1 LTAALGLHIGV
12 DRGFPAAVDSAR
24 ELGAEAVQIFT
35 SDPSAW
41 RSKLV
46 DARQAHAFTESL
58 RGAGV
63 RTVVSHANYL
73 INMAGSEEPIY
84 SKSCAAL
91 AEELQRGAAYGLDH
105 VIVHVGSHKGT
116 GLEAANDHVV
126 AAVEGALAAVP
137 AEGSPRLLLENSAGT
152 GDNVGGRFE
161 ELAEL
166 MRRLAPRADRV
177 GVCFDTAHAH
187 SAGYEMTGAE
197 MAGDVIAEL
206 DSVLG
211 LANVHVIHAND
222 TQVPAGGKADRHWHI
237 GEGML
242 GEDTFALLLHDPV
255 LGELP
260 FILETP
266 GDEQTE
272 GRRNLEMLKSLR

>member
-1 LTAALGLHIGV
+1 LTAAVGLHIGT
-12 DRGFPAAVDSAR
+12 DRGFPAAVESAR
-24 ELGAEAVQIFT
+24 DLGAEAVQIFT
-35 SDPSAW
+35 SDPAAW
-41 RSKLV
+41 RSKMV
-46 DARQAHAFTESL
+46 DGRAAHAFTEAL
-58 RGAGV
+58 REAGA

-91 AEELQRGAAYGLDH
+91 ADELQRGAAYGLDH
-105 VIVHVGSHKGT
+105 VIVHVGSHKGS
-116 GLEAANDHVV
+116 GLDAAYEHVV
-126 AAVEGALAAVP
+126 NAVEGALTAVP
-137 AEGSPRLLLENSAGT
+137 AESSPRLLLENSAGT

-166 MRRLAPRADRV
+166 LRRLEPHRDRV

-187 SAGYEMTGAE
+187 SAGYEMTGPE
-197 MAGDVIAEL
+197 MAGDAIAEL
-206 DSVLG
+206 DEIVG
-211 LANVHVIHAND
+211 LENVFVIHAND

-242 GEDTFALLLHDPV
+242 GEDTFALLLHHPV
-255 LGELP
+255 IGELP

-266 GDEQTE
+266 GDERTE
-272 GRRNLEMLKSLR
+272 GRRNLEVLKSLR

>member
-1 LTAALGLHIGV
+1 MTAAVGLHIGT
-12 DRGFPAAVDSAR
+12 DRGFPAAVESAQD
-24 ELGAEAVQIFT
+24 LGAEAVQIFT
-35 SDPSAW
+35 SDPAAW
-41 RSKLV
+41 RSKMV
-46 DARQAHAFTESL
+46 DGRAAHAFTDAL
-58 RGAGV
+58 RGVGA

-91 AEELQRGAAYGLDH
+91 ADELQRGAAYGLDH
-105 VIVHVGSHKGT
+105 VIVHVGSHKGS
-116 GLEAANDHVV
+116 GLDGAYEHIVN
-126 AAVEGALAAVP
+126 AVERALAAVA

-152 GDNVGGRFE
+152 GGNVGGHFE

-166 MRRLAPRADRV
+166 LRRLEAHRDRV

-197 MAGDVIAEL
+197 MAGDAIAQL
-206 DSVLG
+206 DDVLG
-211 LANVHVIHAND
+211 LENVFVIHAND

-242 GEDTFALLLHDPV
+242 GEDTFALLLHHPV
-255 LGELP
+255 VGELP

-266 GDEQTE
+266 GDEHTE
-272 GRRNLEMLKSLR
+272 GRRNLEMLRSLR

>member
-1 LTAALGLHIGV
+1 MTAAVGLHISV
-12 DRGFPAAVDSAR
+12 DRGFPAAVESAR

-35 SDPSAW
+35 CDPAAW
-41 RSKLV
+41 RSKMV
-46 DARQAHAFTESL
+46 DPRVAHAFTASL
-58 RGAGV
+58 RDAGV
-63 RTVVSHANYL
+63 GTVVSHANYL

-84 SKSCAAL
+84 SKSRAAL
-91 AEELQRGAAYGLDH
+91 ADELQRGAAYGLDH
-105 VIVHVGSHKGT
+105 VIVHVGSHKGS
-116 GLEAANDHVV
+116 GLASAYDHIV
-126 AAVEGALAAVP
+126 AAVDGALESVP
-137 AEGSPRLLLENSAGT
+137 VEGSPRLLLENSAGT

-166 MRRLAPRADRV
+166 LRRLEPHGDRV

-206 DSVLG
+206 DDVVG
-211 LANVHVIHAND
+211 LDHVFVIHAND

-242 GEDTFALLLHDPV
+242 GEDTFALLLQHPV
-255 LGELP
+255 TGERP

-266 GDEQTE
+266 GDEHTE